1 MGVVDLE
8 QIPVKP
14 IKRKTTLK
22 DVWKGRSGYLFILP
36 HFALFAIFFLV
47 PVGWGMY
54 LSMFKYNVFSQTFVW
69 FDNYKRILSDWLF
82 LKSLKNTFIYTFGVV
97 PLWLGK
103 ALLVTV
109 LIYPFRKSIQ
119 TFFKAAFYLPHVTST
134 VIVSM
139 IWLWVFNPNFGLLN
153 YFMSLLG
160 LEPVVWLGRSLTAM
174 PSLIM
179 MQVIMGGGSTI
190 VLLSAAM
197 ASIPE
202 YYFEAATLEGASSW
216 VIFRKITLPLLK
228 PTILYSLVMG
238 TIANFQTFSNIYIM
252 TSGGP
257 EFSTTTVA
265 YLIYETAF
273 KNYNLGL
280 ASAMSMVMFAI
291 LVVLGIIQFKW
302 LGSNVEY

>member
-1 MGVVDLE
+1 MK
-8 QIPVKP
+8 QIPAKQHKKNV
-14 IKRKTTLK
+14 LK
-22 DVWKGRSGYLFILP
+22 EVWKNRSGYFFVLP
-36 HFALFAIFFLV
+36 HFVLFAVFFLV

-54 LSMFKYNVFSQTFVW
+54 LSMFRHNVFSQTFVW

-82 LKSLKNTFIYTFGVV
+82 LKALKNTFVYTFGVV

-119 TFFKAAFYLPHVTST
+119 TFFKAAFYLPHVTSS
-134 VIVSM
+134 VIISM

-153 YFMSLLG
+153 YFMTRLG
-160 LEPVVWLGRSLTAM
+160 LDPVIWLGRSLTAM
-174 PSLIM
+174 PSLII

-216 VIFRKITLPLLK
+216 AIFRKITIPLLK
-228 PTILYSLVMG
+228 PTILYALVMG

-252 TSGGP
+252 TKGGP
-257 EFSTTTVA
+257 EFSTTTIA

-273 KNYNLGL
+273 KSYNLGL
-280 ASAMSMVMFAI
+280 ASAMSMVMFVI

>member
-1 MGVVDLE
+1 MDSIE
-8 QIPVKP
+8 VK
-14 IKRKTTLK
+14 KRKPLFK
-22 DVWKGRSGYLFILP
+22 EIWKQRSGYFFVLP
-36 HFALFAIFFLV
+36 HFGLFVVFFLV

-54 LSMFKYNVFSQTFVW
+54 LSLFDYNVFSQTFIG
-69 FDNYKRILSDWLF
+69 FDNYKSIFGDWLF
-82 LKSLKNTFIYTFGVV
+82 LKALKNTFFYTFGVV

-109 LIYPFRKSIQ
+109 LIYPFRKSIR

-134 VIVSM
+134 VIIAM

-153 YFMSLLG
+153 YAMQVLG
-160 LEPVVWLGRSLTAM
+160 LDPVIWLGNSFTAM

-197 ASIPE
+197 SSIPE

-216 VIFRKITLPLLK
+216 AIFRKITVPLLK
-228 PTILYSLVMG
+228 PTILYAMVMG

-252 TSGGP
+252 TQGGP
-257 EFSTTTVA
+257 EFSTTTIAFLV
-265 YLIYETAF
+265 YETAF
-273 KNYNLGL
+273 VNYDLGL